1 MRDKLITFAAVAVV
15 LALVVGFN
23 VYFRQG
29 DGPAPPPPRDFSAEA
44 SAQTQAGG
52 KMIAVIETNKGT
64 IKFELLSDV
73 APGTV
78 QNFVKLAKKGFY
90 DGTIFHRIIPGF
102 MMQGGDPKGTGA
114 GGPGYTIK
122 AEFSKRKHVAGTV
135 AMART
140 ADPNSAGS
148 QFYICFAPAP
158 HLDGQYTVFG
168 QVTEGMDVAQEI
180 EKVKTDRN
188 DRPLENVVMKKVYI
202 EEPSGG
208 QKADSKANK

>member
-1 MRDKLITFAAVAVV
+1 
-15 LALVVGFN
+15 
-23 VYFRQG
+23 
-29 DGPAPPPPRDFSAEA
+29 
-44 SAQTQAGG
+44 
-52 KMIAVIETNKGT
+52 MIAVIETNKGT
-64 IKFELLSDV
+64 FKFELLSDI

-90 DGTIFHRIIPGF
+90 DGTIFHRVIRGF
-102 MMQGGDPKGTGA
+102 MMQGGDPEGTGS

-148 QFYICFAPAP
+148 QFYVCFAPAP

-168 QVTEGMDVAQEI
+168 QVTEGMDVVREV
-180 EKVKTDRN
+180 EKLKIGRN
-188 DRPLENVVMKKVYI
+188 DRPIEDVVMKKVII
-202 EEPSGG
+202 EEPAGA
-208 QKADSKANK
+208 QKTDSKTNK